1 MQKLLIILLLFISTL
16 TFAQTDQTFTYE
28 NRIYQPNIKTVLC
41 YNSSKEQSIPVIQL
55 NSSETITLSF
65 DDLLAGTKNYWY
77 TIEHCTSDW
86 QPSRISTIDY
96 LGAFNDDRI
105 INYRYSSNTT
115 RKYTHYELSLPNS
128 QIQPKIG
135 GNYLLKIYLDGDKNK
150 AVISQRFYI
159 VENQVAVAAEVTNA
173 IQVADRNS
181 QQKINFTIN
190 HAIPIPNPYQDLK
203 AIVMQNF
210 NPNTAQTNN
219 RPSFIRPN
227 QLVFNDINT
236 NNFWG
241 DNEFRKFD
249 TRSLRY
255 KADNV
260 KDIFRDN
267 ESVNVMLFQD
277 APRNAGA
284 FANQFDED
292 GNFYIKN
299 TDGRDDRTEAE
310 YMGVLFTLN
319 APAPSANGNAYV
331 IGRFNN
337 YVLGKE
343 NKLLYDAG
351 RKQFYANILL
361 KQGLYDYEYAWFNN
375 DTKKLETM
383 PFEGAFFQTENS
395 YQIFVYYRR
404 PGARWETLV
413 GYANLSNRPSDR
425 K

>member
-1 MQKLLIILLLFISTL
+1 MQKLIVLLLFFIPSL
-16 TFAQTDQTFTYE
+16 TFSQTDKNFVYE
-28 NRIYQPNIKTVLC
+28 NKIYLPNIKTVLC
-41 YNSSKEQSIPVIQL
+41 YNSTREQSLPVIQL
-55 NSSETITLSF
+55 NSSETITFMF

-77 TIEHCTSDW
+77 SIEHCTSDW

-96 LGAFNDDRI
+96 LGGFNDDRI
-105 INYRYSSNTT
+105 IYYRYSSNTT
-115 RKYTHYELSLPNS
+115 RKYTHYELNFPNT

-135 GNYLLKIYLDGDKNK
+135 GNYLLKVYIDGDKNQP
-150 AVISQRFYI
+150 VISQRFYI
-159 VENQVAVAAEVTNA
+159 VDNQVAVAAEVTNSM
-173 IQVADRNS
+173 QVADRNTK
-181 QQKINFTIN
+181 QKINFTIN
-190 HAIPIPNPYQDLK
+190 HSVPIPNPYQDLK

-210 NPNTAQTNN
+210 NSNTAQINT

-227 QLVFNDINT
+227 QLVFNDLTT
-236 NNFWG
+236 NDFWG

-277 APRNAGA
+277 APRNTGA
-284 FANQFDED
+284 FANQYDEN

-299 TDGRDDRTEAE
+299 TDGRDDKTEAE

-319 APAPSANGNAYV
+319 AAAPTANGDAYV

-337 YVLGKE
+337 YTLSKE
-343 NKLLYDAG
+343 NKMIYDAG
-351 RKQFYANILL
+351 RKQFYSNIML

-375 DTKKLETM
+375 DTKTLESQY
-383 PFEGAFFQTENS
+383 FEGSFFQTENS

-413 GYANLSNRPSDR
+413 GYANISNRVTDR
-425 K
+425 R